1 MVGVWEEVREEE
13 NLEGNRRR
21 RGTVPNLCTIGIRL
35 PKEFVIM
42 SLHALRDFAYQ
53 TAVL

>member
-1 MVGVWEEVREEE
+1 MGQEEIWTVTAEEG
-13 NLEGNRRR
+13 EG
-21 RGTVPNLCTIGIRL
+21 VPNLCTIGTRL
-35 PKEFVIM
+35 PKDFVIM